1 MSIHNGYGEKTM
13 GLIKCREC
21 GNPVSTKAPLCPTCG
36 APAKKRMGCVT
47 VVLGCTIGFVILG
60 IILPAIR
67 GDSSTKPTSSR
78 SASNNIDPIVA
89 ASVPLPPVIPK
100 PPAFDIRKIS
110 PAEMPK
116 RAVLTLEQSFPI
128 ANGKGS
134 AKAMPGAEVAIL
146 ALDGELVE
154 AAYLNGKA
162 KIPYRNTNIEDQ
174 ITKARL
180 DEWRRKN
187 QLAAQEH
194 QERIRV
200 AQAEKQLADER
211 VARSKLIKAQFS
223 GWDGSHINLTAYIKK
238 SMNDPDSYKHEE
250 TVYWDREDHLLVSAT
265 FRGKNAFGGLVKNS
279 VTAKVNLDGV
289 VLEIV
294 E

>member
-1 MSIHNGYGEKTM
+1 M

-154 AAYLNGKA
+154 AAYLDGKA

-180 DEWRRKN
+180 DEWRRKISWQRKN
-187 QLAAQEH
+187 IKSVLG
-194 QERIRV
+194 
-200 AQAEKQLADER
+200 LP
-211 VARSKLIKAQFS
+211 KL
-223 GWDGSHINLTAYIKK
+223 
-238 SMNDPDSYKHEE
+238 
-250 TVYWDREDHLLVSAT
+250 
-265 FRGKNAFGGLVKNS
+265 KNS
-279 VTAKVNLDGV
+279 WQMSELRGQNSSKHNSV
-289 VLEIV
+289 VGMAHTSI
-294 E
+294 